1 MVYNPDKNLKLYYS
15 TGEVAEMLNIPEPT
29 LRHWEKEFP
38 NILNPRRAGRN
49 IRQYTEADIE
59 QVRLIQHLVKEK
71 GMTHAGAR
79 QVLKS
84 DQKDEAATTAEIV
97 ERLKSV
103 REELI
108 AIRNEIDR
116 NVVY

>member
-1 MVYNPDKNLKLYYS
+1 
-15 TGEVAEMLNIPEPT
+15 
-29 LRHWEKEFP
+29 
-38 NILNPRRAGRN
+38 
-49 IRQYTEADIE
+49 
-59 QVRLIQHLVKEK
+59 VKEK